1 MIRLIQ
7 GSERRKFPA
16 EIEAMHKLR
25 AAVFHE
31 RMAWPVTV
39 LDGWERDGF
48 DELNPL
54 YVLVT
59 THDGT
64 VRGSAR
70 LLPTTGPNMLADVFR
85 DLLPEGKEVRS
96 PTIWESS
103 RFSVLHDPHEH
114 VVCQINP
121 ITGEL
126 LGGIVEV
133 GIRAGLEFVVTV
145 MDVAV
150 ERVLRRAGCPCD
162 RIGSP
167 RRIGKGLA
175 VAGLFEMT
183 DELLTSVR
191 QASGLDGSNV
201 YPGDAERLGLAA

>member
-7 GSERRKFPA
+7 GAERHKYPR
-16 EIEAMHKLR
+16 EIEAMHRLR
-25 AAVFHE
+25 AAIFHE

-59 THDGT
+59 ADDGT

-70 LLPTTGPNMLADVFR
+70 LLPTTGPNMLCDVFS
-85 DLLPEGKEVRS
+85 DLLGESREVRS

-103 RFSVLHDPHEH
+103 RFSVMHDPADQFSR
-114 VVCQINP
+114 QINP

-126 LGGIVEV
+126 LSGIVEV
-133 GIRAGLEFVVTV
+133 GIRSGLEFIVTV
-145 MDVAV
+145 MDVSV
-150 ERVLRRAGCPCD
+150 ERVLRRAGCPCE
-162 RIGSP
+162 RIGP
-167 RRIGKGLA
+167 PKRIGNGLSI
-175 VAGLFEMT
+175 AGLFEMT
-183 DELLTSVR
+183 DALLEGIR
-191 QASGLDGSNV
+191 QASGLTESRMCAQ
-201 YPGDAERLGLAA
+201 DAERLGLAA

>member
-7 GSERRKFPA
+7 GAERHKYPI
-16 EIEAMHKLR
+16 EIEAMHRLR
-25 AAVFHE
+25 AAVFHA
-31 RMAWPVTV
+31 RLAWPVTV

-59 THDGT
+59 TQEGV

-70 LLPTTGPNMLADVFR
+70 LLPTTGPNMLADVFPN
-85 DLLPEGKEVRS
+85 LLPEGKEVRS
-96 PTIWESS
+96 PSTWESS
-103 RFSVLHDPHEH
+103 RFSVLQGPAEQISHP
-114 VVCQINP
+114 INP

-126 LGGIVEV
+126 LAGIVEV

-145 MDVAV
+145 MDLAV

-167 RRIGKGLA
+167 RRIGKSLT
-175 VAGLFEMT
+175 VAGLFEMS
-183 DELLTSVR
+183 DELLSGIR
-191 QASGLDGSNV
+191 QASGLSDSNV
-201 YPGDAERLGLAA
+201 CRRDAERLGLAA

>member
-7 GSERRKFPA
+7 GAERHKYPI
-16 EIEAMHKLR
+16 EIEAMHRLR

-31 RMAWPVTV
+31 RLAWPVTV

-54 YVLVT
+54 YVLVVT
-59 THDGT
+59 EDGV

-70 LLPTTGPNMLADVFR
+70 LLPTIGPNMLCDVFA
-85 DLLPEGKEVRS
+85 DLLPQGRQVRS

-103 RFSVLHDPHEH
+103 RFSVLHDPADQLAR
-114 VVCQINP
+114 QINP

-126 LGGIVEV
+126 LSGIVEV
-133 GIRAGLEFVVTV
+133 GVRSGLEFVVTV
-145 MDVAV
+145 MDVSV
-150 ERVLRRAGCPCD
+150 ERVLRRAGCPCE

-167 RRIGKGLA
+167 RRIGKSLA

-183 DELLTSVR
+183 EGLLGGIR
-191 QASGLDGSNV
+191 RASGLNGSRV
-201 YPGDAERLGLAA
+201 CQDDAERLGLAA